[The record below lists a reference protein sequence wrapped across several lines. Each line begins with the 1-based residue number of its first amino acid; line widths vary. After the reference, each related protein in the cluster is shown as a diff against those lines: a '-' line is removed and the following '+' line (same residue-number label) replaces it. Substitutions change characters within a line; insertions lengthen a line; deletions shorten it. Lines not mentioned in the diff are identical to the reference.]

1 MKPAM
6 ILSCRAMKLHAAI
19 LLAALLAFVGGCVTT
34 QSEGQVRKPFEVRT
48 DDGLAPAP
56 RAEVRPASKQPVAGT
71 HPLKKGPVTEILD
84 EELGIERDL
93 QPSAVGD
100 AIKTAQQSLDESLEY
115 VEAAQSFWQQGE
127 LPEAVDALDQAYSLM
142 LEAQSCDDP
151 VLLQQKDDL
160 RILISR
166 RLVEIF
172 AARHTVAIGNHNA
185 IPMVFNEHV
194 QAEINSF
201 LGRERNFFMEAY
213 QRSGQFM
220 PMMEAKII
228 EAGLPKELAWLPLI
242 ESGFKVRA
250 LSSAR
255 ALGPWQFIASTGF
268 KFGLQRNE
276 YIDERMDPEKST
288 DAAIAYLKELH
299 GMFGDWMTALAA
311 YNCGENRV
319 LRTINSQR
327 INYLDDFWD
336 LYQRLPRETAR
347 YVPRFLATMA
357 IINDPAKYGMELP
370 TPDAPVVYE
379 TTTVS
384 KRLHLKQIADAA
396 SVDENL
402 LASLNPELRH
412 RITPPGEYTLKIPAG
427 INPALMARL
436 DSLPETSIAIS
447 VPAATAA
454 THHRIRA
461 GETLSMIAQRYKVS
475 VNALRQAN
483 KLGRS
488 DVIIT
493 GQTLK
498 IPSGGHA
505 SPLPAI
511 TVSPSATPSIHTVQ
525 RGDSLFNLAR
535 RYGTTVAAIKKENKL
550 SSDSLSVGQT
560 LKIPRGRAVASA
572 SSKTYVV
579 RAGDNPFSIAQRHSM
594 SLDRFLS
601 INGFTRNS
609 RIFPG
614 QRVMVE

>member
-1 MKPAM
+1 M
-6 ILSCRAMKLHAAI
+6 ILSCRPGKLYAV
-19 LLAALLAFVGGCVTT
+19 LLCVLLLAFLGGCATT
-34 QSEGQVRKPFEVRT
+34 QSEGPARKPFDVRA
-48 DDGLAPAP
+48 DDSPVPAP
-56 RAEVRPASKQPVAGT
+56 RAEVRPATKQTVERKP
-71 HPLKKGPVTEILD
+71 PLQMEFATEILD
-84 EELGIERDL
+84 EELEFSPVSSSPRVGG
-93 QPSAVGD
+93 AV
-100 AIKTAQQSLDESLEY
+100 KTAQQSLDEALEY

-142 LEAQSCDDP
+142 LEAQACDDDP
-151 VLLQQKDDL
+151 ALLQPKDDL

-166 RLVEIF
+166 RLLEIF

-185 IPMVFNEHV
+185 IPLVHNDHV
-194 QAEINSF
+194 QAEIHSF
-201 LGRERNFFMEAY
+201 VGREKNFFLEAY
-213 QRSGQFM
+213 RRSGQFM
-220 PMMEAKII
+220 PMIEAKIA

-276 YIDERMDPEKST
+276 YVDERMDPEKST

-299 GMFGDWMTALAA
+299 GMFGDWMTAIAA

-319 LRTINSQR
+319 LRLINSQR

-347 YVPRFLATMA
+347 YVPRFLATIA
-357 IINDPAKYGMELP
+357 IINDPEKYGMELP
-370 TPDAPVVYE
+370 EPDAPVVYE
-379 TTTVS
+379 TTTVNR
-384 KRLHLKQIADAA
+384 RLHLKQIADTAG
-396 SVDENL
+396 VDENL
-402 LASLNPELRH
+402 LVSLNPELRH
-412 RITPPGEYTLKIPAG
+412 RITPPGGYTLKVPEG
-427 INPALMARL
+427 INPTLMARL
-436 DSLPETSIAIS
+436 DSLPETSISIPMP
-447 VPAATAA
+447 VATAA
-454 THHRIRA
+454 TQHRIRA

-475 VNALRQAN
+475 VNDIRRAN
-483 KLGRS
+483 NMGNS
-488 DVIIT
+488 NVIIA
-493 GQTLK
+493 GRTLK
-498 IPSGGHA
+498 IPTGGQVGLA
-505 SPLPAI
+505 PVVAVTTTSALPS
-511 TVSPSATPSIHTVQ
+511 VHTVG
-525 RGDSLFNLAR
+525 RGDSLWNLAR
-535 RYGTTVAAIKKENKL
+535 RYGTTVAAIKRENKL

-579 RAGDNPFSIAQRHSM
+579 RAGDNPFSIAQRHNM

-601 INGFTRNS
+601 INGLNRNS